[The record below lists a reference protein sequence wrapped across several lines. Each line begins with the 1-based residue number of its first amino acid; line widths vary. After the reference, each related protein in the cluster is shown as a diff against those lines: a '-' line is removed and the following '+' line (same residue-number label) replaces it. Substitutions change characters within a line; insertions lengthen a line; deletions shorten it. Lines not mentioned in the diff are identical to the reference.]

1 MNFLNKESYM
11 ESTTKEEELI
21 TSAVVRLN
29 AGFLGLVAGLIL
41 GLGLF
46 VATIWLVLKG
56 GPNPGPH
63 LSLLSQYFP
72 GYSVS
77 FLGSLVGFIYAF
89 LFGFIGG
96 SIVGFIYNK
105 LAR

>member
-1 MNFLNKESYM
+1 VVEKIELEEQAITRVVIRMNAAMTGLV
-11 ESTTKEEELI
+11 L
-21 TSAVVRLN
+21 
-29 AGFLGLVAGLIL
+29 GFLCGMV
-41 GLGLF
+41 LF

-72 GYSVS
+72 GYSVT
-77 FLGSLVGFIYAF
+77 FVGSLVGFLYAF
-89 LFGFIGG
+89 VTGFISGYILG
-96 SIVGFIYNK
+96 AVYNK